1 MNLFL
6 NAVSKNWIIMLF
18 DKNREILD
26 SENISTLLQE
36 SSRLTPI
43 IDSFLK
49 KNNLQYSEIKN
60 IVVVNWPGSF
70 TWVRTITLI
79 VNTLS
84 YIFENIHLTPISYF
98 DLFESYPIIKISS
111 KRDLFVKK
119 SKNNII
125 EIVKN
130 EEFIQYLVD
139 NNISEVYGEEFDFN
153 SLTKS
158 NDWINYEKIIKQ
170 LSLREEKQIEAYY
183 LKKPSIS

>member
-18 DKNREILD
+18 DKNRKIVD

-43 IDSFLK
+43 IDVFLK

-84 YIFENIHLTPISYF
+84 YVFDNIYLTPISYF

-130 EEFIQYLVD
+130 EDFLKYVTD
-139 NNISEVYGEEFDFN
+139 NTISDVYGDEFDFN

-158 NDWINYEKIIKQ
+158 NDWINYEKIISEIELK
-170 LSLREEKQIEAYY
+170 EYKKIEAYY
-183 LKKPSIS
+183 VKKPNIS